1 MAKESSTFKRRIRI
15 KLKGYDHRILDSSTR
30 QIVKIAQRYG
40 VEVIG
45 PVPLPTRIHKHS
57 VHRSAF
63 VHEDSH
69 EQFETRIHKRLIDV
83 IDPGADIVDALRD
96 LNLPAGVDIKIE
108 AS

>member
-1 MAKESSTFKRRIRI
+1 M
-15 KLKGYDHRILDSSTR
+15 KGYDHRILDSSTR

-40 VEVIG
+40 VDIIG
-45 PVPLPTRIHKHS
+45 PVPLPTRIRKYS
-57 VHRSAF
+57 VHRSPF

-69 EQFETRIHKRLIDV
+69 EQFETRIHKRLID
-83 IDPGADIVDALRD
+83 ILEPGTDIVDALRD

>member
-15 KLKGYDHRILDSSTR
+15 KLKGYDHRILDSSTK

-40 VEVIG
+40 VSVIG
-45 PVPLPTRIHKHS
+45 PVPLPSRIRKYS
-57 VHRSAF
+57 VHRSPF

-69 EQFETRIHKRLIDV
+69 EQFETRIHKRLIDIV
-83 IDPGADIVDALRD
+83 EPGADIVDALRD